1 MINGMTILEQTPIK
15 SVSNLMIIGALAGL
29 GIMIFTTLVYMKV
42 MEAKN
47 TAEHEVDSEKV
58 FINSFKL
65 VFAGALITCIF
76 LFLPGFKT
84 DTGRCAYKCTF
95 EDYVTVNDI
104 TEVYEIIDVTGN
116 IWTVKDKNIES
127 R

>member
-1 MINGMTILEQTPIK
+1 MINGMTILEQTPIIAA
-15 SVSNLMIIGALAGL
+15 SNLMIIGVLAGL
-29 GIMIFTTLVYMKV
+29 AIMIFALVYMLV

-47 TAEHEVDSEKV
+47 TSGHEVDAEKV

-65 VFAGALITCIF
+65 VFTGALISCIF
-76 LFLPGFKT
+76 LFVPAFKT
-84 DTGRCAYKCTF
+84 DTGRCTYKCTF

-104 TEVYEIIDVTGN
+104 TEIYEITDVNGD
-116 IWTVKDKNIES
+116 IWTVQDKNIEV

>member
-15 SVSNLMIIGALAGL
+15 EASNLMIIGILVGI
-29 GIMIFTTLVYMKV
+29 GIMFFALVYMIV
-42 MEAKN
+42 MESKN
-47 TAEHEVDSEKV
+47 IAGHEVDSEKV
-58 FINSFKL
+58 FINSFKF
-65 VFAGALITCIF
+65 VFIGALIAFIV

-84 DTGRCAYKCTF
+84 DTGRCTYKCTF

-104 TEVYEIIDVTGN
+104 TEVYEITDVNGD
-116 IWTVKDKNIES
+116 IWTVQDKNIEV